1 MLLLL
6 VYSITLKCLEGLSLI
21 MEQFFKDLS
30 KSILSNIKSGEDL
43 MLNFWGEDS
52 HFTRF
57 NQSKIR
63 QNGFVSDA
71 TLSITLILNQKTC
84 STSFS
89 LSKNLSNDL
98 SSALLHL
105 SELRNDIVFL
115 PEDPFIVFP
124 KEGKSSSQKKSGDL
138 LPIDQVVQS
147 LSPAIKN
154 VDLAGIWASGHIF
167 IGYANSK
174 DLFHWFSTDS
184 YSFDYSLVTKTEKM
198 VKDTFAGTHFNLDEY
213 NSFMGNSITQLKM
226 LENKPMQLSPGDYR
240 TYIAPAGVSDL
251 LGMFSW
257 NGLSEGA
264 IRRGQSAFL
273 KMKNENVK
281 LSPCFSL
288 NEDFS
293 TGLTP
298 MFNDDGELAAKKL
311 PLINTGMLKNTLINS
326 RTAQEYKIES
336 NFAGSWEG
344 LRSPVMDTGDLNES
358 DISEKIDKGVYLNNL
373 HYLNWSD
380 NIGGRI
386 TGMTRYAC
394 FWVENGEI
402 VAPIENMRFD
412 DTIYNIFGDKLESVT
427 NHSQFIPDTGTYSN
441 RSFGGTECPG
451 ILLNS
456 FSLTL

>member
-1 MLLLL
+1 
-6 VYSITLKCLEGLSLI
+6 
-21 MEQFFKDLS
+21 MEQFFKNLS
-30 KSILSNIKSGEDL
+30 KDILVNINSDEDL

-57 NQSKIR
+57 NQSKVR

-71 TLSITLILNQKTC
+71 TLSITLIYNQKTC

-89 LSKNLSNDL
+89 LTKNLSNDL
-98 SSALLHL
+98 AVALDHL
-105 SELRNDIVFL
+105 NALRNDIVFL

-124 KEGKSSSQKKSGDL
+124 KAGQSSSQKKTGKL
-138 LPIDQVVQS
+138 LSIDNVVDS

-154 VDLAGIWASGHIF
+154 VDLAGIWASGNIF

-174 DLFHWFSTDS
+174 GLFHWFSTDS
-184 YSFDYSLVTKTEKM
+184 YSFDYSLITESEKM
-198 VKDTFAGTHFNLDEY
+198 VKDTFAGSHFNLDEY
-213 NSFMGNSITQLKM
+213 NSFMNNSIIQLKM
-226 LENKPMQLSPGDYR
+226 LETTPMQLKPGDYR

-273 KMKNENVK
+273 KMKNDNVK

-298 MFNDDGELAAKKL
+298 MFNDEGELTVKKL
-311 PLINTGMLKNTLINS
+311 PLINDGVLKNTLINS
-326 RTAQEYKIES
+326 RTAQEYNIDS
-336 NFAGSWEG
+336 NFAGGWEG
-344 LRSPVMDTGDLNES
+344 LRSPVMSTGNLNE
-358 DISEKIDKGVYLNNL
+358 DEISQKINEGVFLNNL

-394 FWVENGEI
+394 FWIENGEI

-412 DTIYNIFGDKLESVT
+412 DTIYNIFGDNLESVT
-427 NHSQFIPDTGTYSN
+427 SHSQFIPDTGTYSG

>member
-1 MLLLL
+1 
-6 VYSITLKCLEGLSLI
+6 

-30 KSILSNIKSGEDL
+30 KQILVNTKTDEDL

-57 NQSKIR
+57 NQSKVR

-71 TLSITLILNQKTC
+71 TLSITLILNQRTC
-84 STSFS
+84 SVSFS
-89 LSKNLSNDL
+89 LTKNVANDL
-98 SSALLHL
+98 SAALLHL
-105 SELRNDIVFL
+105 TSLRNDIVFL

-124 KEGKSSSQKKSGDL
+124 KEGKSSSQKKTGQL
-138 LPIDQVVQS
+138 LSIEDVVDR

-154 VDLAGIWASGHIF
+154 IDLAGIWASGNIF
-167 IGYANSK
+167 VGYANSK
-174 DLFHWFSTDS
+174 GLFHWFSTDS
-184 YSFDYSLVTKTEKM
+184 YSFDYSLITESEKM
-198 VKDTFAGTHFNLDEY
+198 VKDTFAGTHFNLDDY
-213 NSFMGNSITQLKM
+213 NSFMNNSIMQLKM
-226 LENKPMQLSPGDYR
+226 LENKPMQLDPGNYR
-240 TYIAPAGVSDL
+240 TYIAPAGVADL
-251 LGMFSW
+251 LSMFSW

-273 KMKNENVK
+273 KMKNDDVK

-298 MFNDDGELAAKKL
+298 MFNDEGELAVKKL
-311 PLINTGMLKNTLINS
+311 PLINDGILKNTLINS

-336 NFAGSWEG
+336 NFAGNWEG
-344 LRSPVMDTGDLNES
+344 LRSPVMSTGSLN
-358 DISEKIDKGVYLNNL
+358 DNNISKEISSGVFLNNL

-394 FWVENGEI
+394 FWVDNGEI

-412 DTIYNIFGDKLESVT
+412 DTIYNIFGNNLESVT
-427 NHSQFIPDTGTYSN
+427 KNSQFIPDTGTYSG

>member
-1 MLLLL
+1 
-6 VYSITLKCLEGLSLI
+6 

-30 KSILSNIKSGEDL
+30 QKILSNVKPNEHV

-57 NQSKIR
+57 NESKIR

-71 TLSITLILNQKTC
+71 TLSITLIKNQRTC
-84 STSFS
+84 SASFS
-89 LSKNLSNDL
+89 LTKNASNDL
-98 SSALLHL
+98 SMSLGYLNT
-105 SELRNDIVFL
+105 LRNDIEFL

-124 KEGKSSSQKKSGDL
+124 KEGKSSSQKKTGEL
-138 LPIDQVVQS
+138 LSIKDVVQS

-154 VDLAGIWASGHIF
+154 VDLAGIWASGNIF
-167 IGYANSK
+167 VGYANSK
-174 DLFHWFSTDS
+174 GLFHWFSTDS
-184 YSFDYSLVTKTEKM
+184 FSFDYSLVTKDERM
-198 VKDTFAGTHFNLDEY
+198 VKDTYAGTHFNLDEY
-213 NSFMGNSITQLKM
+213 NSFMNNSISQLNM
-226 LENKPMQLSPGDYR
+226 LENKAIQLEPGDYR

-251 LGMFSW
+251 LNMFSW

-273 KMKNENVK
+273 KMKNDGVK

-298 MFNDDGELAAKKL
+298 MFNDEGELAVNNL
-311 PLINTGMLKNTLINS
+311 PLINEGALKNTLINS

-336 NFAGSWEG
+336 NFASNWEG
-344 LRSPVMDTGDLNES
+344 LRSPVMAKGDLNEN
-358 DISEKIDKGVYLNNL
+358 DITQKINNGVFLNNL

-380 NIGGRI
+380 NVGGRI

-412 DTIYNIFGDKLESVT
+412 DTIYNIFGDNLESVT
-427 NHSQFIPDTGTYSN
+427 KNSQFIPDTGTYNS

>member
-1 MLLLL
+1 
-6 VYSITLKCLEGLSLI
+6 

-30 KSILSNIKSGEDL
+30 QKILININKDEHL

-57 NQSKIR
+57 NQSKVR

-71 TLSITLILNQKTC
+71 SLSMTLITGQRTC
-84 STSFS
+84 SISFS
-89 LSKNLSNDL
+89 LTKNLSTDL
-98 SSALLHL
+98 SMSLIHL
-105 SELRNDIVFL
+105 QQLRNDIVFL

-124 KEGKSSSQKKSGDL
+124 KEGKSSSHIQTGEL
-138 LPIDQVVQS
+138 LSISQVVDS
-147 LSPAIKN
+147 LSPVIQD
-154 VDLAGIWASGHIF
+154 VDLAGIWASGNIF
-167 IGYANSK
+167 VGYANSK
-174 DLFHWFSTDS
+174 GLFHWFSTDS
-184 YSFDYSLVTKTEKM
+184 FSFDYSLITESEKM
-198 VKDTFAGTHFNLDEY
+198 VKDTFAGTMFNLDQY
-213 NSFMGNSITQLKM
+213 NVFMKNSITQLQM
-226 LENKPMQLSPGDYR
+226 LEKQSIKLDPGDYR

-273 KMKNENVK
+273 KMKNDNVK

-298 MFNDDGELAAKKL
+298 MFNDEGELAVAKL
-311 PLINTGMLKNTLINS
+311 PLINDGILKNTLINS

-344 LRSPVMDTGDLNES
+344 LRSPVMSTGDLSEN
-358 DISEKIDKGVYLNNL
+358 DIPEKIDRGVFLNNL

-380 NIGGRI
+380 NVGGRI

-394 FWVENGEI
+394 FWIENGEI

-412 DTIYNIFGDKLESVT
+412 DTIYNIFGNNLESVT
-427 NHSQFIPDTGTYSN
+427 QNSQFIPDIGTYSG

>member
-1 MLLLL
+1 
-6 VYSITLKCLEGLSLI
+6 

-30 KSILSNIKSGEDL
+30 QKILINAKKDEHL

-57 NQSKIR
+57 NQSKVR

-71 TLSITLILNQKTC
+71 SLSITLIVNQRTC
-84 STSFS
+84 SISFS
-89 LSKNLSNDL
+89 LTKNLSNDL
-98 SSALLHL
+98 SISLMHL
-105 SELRNDIVFL
+105 QKLRNDIVFL

-124 KEGKSSSQKKSGDL
+124 KEGKSSSQIQTGKL
-138 LPIDQVVQS
+138 LEIDQVVDS
-147 LSPAIKN
+147 LSPVIKN
-154 VDLAGIWASGHIF
+154 VDLAGIWASGNIF
-167 IGYANSK
+167 VGYANSK
-174 DLFHWFSTDS
+174 GLFHWFSTDS
-184 YSFDYSLVTKTEKM
+184 FSFDYSLITESEKM
-198 VKDTFAGTHFNLDEY
+198 VKDTFAGTIFNLDQY
-213 NSFMGNSITQLKM
+213 NIFMNNSITQLQM
-226 LENKPMQLSPGDYR
+226 LEKQSIQLDPGDYR

-273 KMKNENVK
+273 KMKNDNVK

-298 MFNDDGELAAKKL
+298 MFNDEGELAVSKL
-311 PLINTGMLKNTLINS
+311 PLINDGVLKNTLINS
-326 RTAQEYKIES
+326 RTAQEYQIES

-344 LRSPVMDTGDLNES
+344 LRSPVMKTGELSEN
-358 DISEKIDKGVYLNNL
+358 DIPKKIDKGVFLNNL

-380 NIGGRI
+380 NVGGRI

-402 VAPIENMRFD
+402 IAPIENMRFD
-412 DTIYNIFGDKLESVT
+412 DTIYNIFGNNLESVT
-427 NHSQFIPDTGTYSN
+427 QNSQFIPDTGTYSG

>member
-1 MLLLL
+1 
-6 VYSITLKCLEGLSLI
+6 

-30 KSILSNIKSGEDL
+30 KKILETTKKEEHL
-43 MLNFWGEDS
+43 MLNFWGENS

-57 NQSKIR
+57 NQSKVR

-71 TLSITLILNQKTC
+71 TLSITLIANQRTC
-84 STSFS
+84 SVSFS
-89 LSKNLSNDL
+89 LTTNLSNDL
-98 SSALLHL
+98 SISLEHL
-105 SELRNDIVFL
+105 NTLRNDIVFL

-124 KEGKSSSQKKSGDL
+124 KEGKSSSEIKTGEL
-138 LPIDQVVQS
+138 LSIDKVVDC
-147 LSPAIKN
+147 LSPAIQN
-154 VDLAGIWASGHIF
+154 VDLAGIWASGNIF
-167 IGYANSK
+167 VGYANSK
-174 DLFHWFSTDS
+174 GLFHWFSTDS
-184 YSFDYSLVTKTEKM
+184 FSFDYSLITETEKM
-198 VKDTFAGTHFNLDEY
+198 VKDTFAGTVFNMDQY
-213 NSFMGNSITQLKM
+213 NAFMNNSIIQLKM
-226 LENKPMQLSPGDYR
+226 LENKSIQLDPGDYR

-251 LGMFSW
+251 IGMFSW

-273 KMKNENVK
+273 KMKHDNVQ
-281 LSPCFSL
+281 LSPCFTL

-298 MFNDDGELAAKKL
+298 MFNDEGELAVKNL
-311 PLINTGMLKNTLINS
+311 PLINDGILKNTLINS
-326 RTAQEYKIES
+326 RTAQEYKIQS

-344 LRSPVMDTGDLNES
+344 LRAPVMATGDLHEN
-358 DISEKIDKGVYLNNL
+358 DIPKKIDKGVFLNNL

-380 NIGGRI
+380 NVGGRI

-412 DTIYNIFGDKLESVT
+412 DTIYNIFGSNLESVT
-427 NHSQFIPDTGTYSN
+427 NNSQFIPDTGTYSG
-441 RSFGGTECPG
+441 RSFGGTRCPG

>member
-1 MLLLL
+1 
-6 VYSITLKCLEGLSLI
+6 

-30 KSILSNIKSGEDL
+30 QKILSNVQPNEHV

-57 NQSKIR
+57 NESKIR

-71 TLSITLILNQKTC
+71 TLSITLIKNQRTC
-84 STSFS
+84 SASFS
-89 LSKNLSNDL
+89 LTKNASNDL
-98 SSALLHL
+98 SMSLGYLNT
-105 SELRNDIVFL
+105 LRNDIEFL

-124 KEGKSSSQKKSGDL
+124 KEGKSSSQKKTGEL
-138 LPIDQVVQS
+138 LSIKDVVQS

-154 VDLAGIWASGHIF
+154 VDLAGIWASGNIF
-167 IGYANSK
+167 VGYANSK
-174 DLFHWFSTDS
+174 GLFHWFSTDS
-184 YSFDYSLVTKTEKM
+184 FSFDYSLVTKDERM
-198 VKDTFAGTHFNLDEY
+198 VKDTYAGTHFNLDEY
-213 NSFMGNSITQLKM
+213 NSFMNNSILQLNM
-226 LENKPMQLSPGDYR
+226 LENKAIQLEPGDYR

-251 LGMFSW
+251 LNMFSW

-273 KMKNENVK
+273 KMKNDGAK

-298 MFNDDGELAAKKL
+298 MFNDEGELAVNNL
-311 PLINTGMLKNTLINS
+311 PLINDGALKNTLINS

-336 NFAGSWEG
+336 NFASNWEG
-344 LRSPVMDTGDLNES
+344 LRSPVMATGDLNEN
-358 DISEKIDKGVYLNNL
+358 DITQKINNGVFLNNL

-380 NIGGRI
+380 NVGCRI

-412 DTIYNIFGDKLESVT
+412 DTIYNIFGDNLESVT
-427 NHSQFIPDTGTYSN
+427 KNSQFIPDTGTYSS